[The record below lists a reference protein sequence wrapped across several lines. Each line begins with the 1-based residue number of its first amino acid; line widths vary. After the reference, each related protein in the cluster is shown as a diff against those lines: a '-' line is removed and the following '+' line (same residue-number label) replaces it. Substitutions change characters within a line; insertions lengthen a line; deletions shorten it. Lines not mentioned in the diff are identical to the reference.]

1 MPPTASGLIKRR
13 RSNETPAA
21 TELVISSAGVV
32 QRTSNLE
39 APIISLSGAHSAE
52 ILSCRFDPAGQ
63 NIAACS
69 ADKYFVLT
77 DVLSQCQL
85 RPYSE
90 HILDL
95 QRPSVHRTSLSLVS
109 TDYTLTSSQE
119 NVSLAAGGALGTEL
133 VPTASDDKTVRFCDA
148 GENEGNRSV

>member
-1 MPPTASGLIKRR
+1 MKACHIGSPSTGMPPTASGLIKRR

-69 ADKYFVLT
+69 ADKYLKTCSSDLSTQRDYKCSRQKSCCRRCTRDGTSPHCFRRQNCEVL
-77 DVLSQCQL
+77 
-85 RPYSE
+85 
-90 HILDL
+90 
-95 QRPSVHRTSLSLVS
+95 
-109 TDYTLTSSQE
+109 
-119 NVSLAAGGALGTEL
+119 
-133 VPTASDDKTVRFCDA
+133 
-148 GENEGNRSV
+148 